1 MKVAFDH
8 HIFTLQSYGGLSRYI
23 YILAKEFL
31 KKNIDTKVFTGI
43 HQNNYI
49 LDLPSNV
56 INGRYVKQYPFNT
69 KKIFYL
75 ANHYVSQIKIKNWKP
90 SIVHETYY
98 SALPVIKNDAV
109 RVVTAADMI
118 HELFQS
124 HFSKNN
130 GTAKRKKESFNR
142 ADHIFSISNHTKN
155 DLIEIYGIDKS
166 KISVIHL
173 GVDVDKFQQQNND
186 MLNINSPYILY
197 VGERGGYKN
206 FDRFIKACA
215 RSKIIKNNI
224 KILAFGG
231 GAFSHEE
238 MLAIRNLGFK
248 ENYVMHVA
256 GDDKTLASLYSNAM
270 CFVYPSLYEG
280 FGLPP
285 LEAMASGCPVV
296 SSNTSSMPE
305 VINQAGEFFDP
316 SATEDIRCSIEK
328 VINSDERRKELTEL
342 GYKNVNLFS
351 WDKCVSKTLQVYKEL
366 IGNK

>member
-23 YILAKEFL
+23 NILAKEFF
-31 KKNIDTKVFTGI
+31 KKNIEIKAFTGM
-43 HQNNYI
+43 HQNKYI
-49 LDLPSNV
+49 LDLPTGV
-56 INGRYVKQYPFNT
+56 IEGRYIKQYPLKA

-75 ANHYVSQIKIKNWKP
+75 ANHCISQIQIKNWKP
-90 SIVHETYY
+90 DIIHETYY
-98 SALPVIKNDAV
+98 SALPIVKTDAI
-109 RVVTAADMI
+109 RVVTVADMI

-130 GTAKRKKESFNR
+130 RTAKRKREAFNR

-173 GVDVDKFQQQNND
+173 GVDVNRFHQQNSD
-186 MLNINSPYILY
+186 KLNINSPYILY

-215 RSKIIKNNI
+215 QSKTIKNNI

-238 MLAIRNLGFK
+238 ILAIRNLGFK
-248 ENYVMHVA
+248 ENSIMHVA
-256 GDDKTLASLYSNAM
+256 GDDKVLASLYSNAI

-316 SATEDIRCSIEK
+316 SVTEDICCAIEK
-328 VINSDERRKELTEL
+328 VINSGERRKELIEL

-351 WDKCVSKTLQVYKEL
+351 WDKCVSKTIQVYKEL
-366 IGNK
+366 IVKK